1 MTARRTTQ
9 RATGRTTQRST
20 GRATQR
26 STGRATQRSTGRTT
40 QRSTGRATQPA
51 TGRTTQPATG
61 RTTQPATGRATQPAT
76 GRATQPATGRA
87 TQPATGRATQPATG
101 RATQP
106 ATGRTTGGDARR
118 AATPRRQ
125 PAGAPHARSRSR
137 AGTTSRLT
145 RTLVD
150 HDEIRRWA
158 ESRSG
163 TPAAVTDTSRA
174 KNDVGMIRL
183 DFPGYSGEGKLQAIG
198 WDEWF
203 EKFDASNLAL
213 LVQEKTAA
221 GEISHFNKLVAR
233 EGPAPR
239 TARRPAGSQAATRR

>member
-40 QRSTGRATQPA
+40 QRATGRTTQRS
-51 TGRTTQPATG
+51 TQRSIGRTTQPATG

-76 GRATQPATGRA
+76 GRATQPATGR
-87 TQPATGRATQPATG
+87 T
-101 RATQP
+101 TQP

-221 GEISHFNKLVAR
+221 GEISHLNKLVAR